1 MAMPKV
7 GIFSDMN
14 RSRFRPAI
22 NIGALLDIP
31 TGVYVKGKRGESIMN
46 GGLSPLTGIGARPNN
61 FKSALGILMLLAV
74 RRACH
79 HSENMTFDTEGT
91 LPAERFNNQAR
102 FDTYLSTIDFK
113 EDPQSIITDVSAYT
127 GDEFWKEMRGRVGVK
142 SDPKTAKDFIFK
154 TPFID
159 EKTGEYHEAVYP
171 SSAMIDSFT
180 KLQTSGLEAMYDKN
194 MIGASG
200 NNTDAMSQGKAK
212 AQLLNQVPQLI
223 AKNGLYMILTALM
236 GDIINMEM
244 YPTDKRNLALMKKDT
259 NFRGVSPQF
268 YSAPNN
274 LWCIDTNR
282 RLLNSDK
289 TPEYPFDNKTA
300 MKGDTDLCELGLI
313 NLRAKNGISGIQV
326 NLVVS
331 QSEGVKVGLSQFH
344 YCKTNERFGLGGN
357 VQNYFFELCPDVAL
371 SRTKVRAKLDEDHRV
386 AKAAEFTADMLQML
400 HFHRNLDQS
409 LMCEPKA
416 LYEDLKAM
424 GYDWELLYNT
434 RSYWVFLDE
443 EDEHELPFLSTMDL
457 LNMRKGAYVPYW
469 FSKEQ
474 RQAIDLTKA
483 KI

>member
-22 NIGALLDIP
+22 NLGALLDIP
-31 TGVYVKGKRGESIMN
+31 TGHYVKGVRGESILN
-46 GGLSPLTGIGARPNN
+46 AGLSPLTGIGARPNN
-61 FKSALGILMLLAV
+61 FKSALAILMLLAV
-74 RRACH
+74 RRAFH
-79 HSENMTFDTEGT
+79 YSENMTFDTEGT

-102 FDTYLSTIDFK
+102 FDEYLSAIDFK

-127 GDEFWKEMRGRVGVK
+127 GDEFWKEMRSKVAVK

-154 TPFID
+154 TPFAD
-159 EKTGEYHEAVYP
+159 DRTGEHLDAVYP

-212 AQLLNQVPQLI
+212 AQLLNQVPQMV

-236 GDIINMEM
+236 GDVIEM
-244 YPTDKRNLALMKKDT
+244 DMYAPDKRNLALMPKNT

-274 LWCIDTNR
+274 LWCISSNR
-282 RLLNSDK
+282 RLLTDK
-289 TPEYPFDNKTA
+289 MPEYPFDNKNA
-300 MKGDTDLCELGLI
+300 MKGDTDLCELGLV

-331 QSEGVKVGLSQFH
+331 QSEGVKVALSQFH

-357 VQNYFFELCPDVAL
+357 VQNYFFELCPDVSL
-371 SRTKVRAKLDEDHRV
+371 SRTKVRGKLENEPR
-386 AKAAEFTADMLQML
+386 AARAAEFTADLLQMI
-400 HFHRNLDQS
+400 HFHRNMDQS
-409 LMCEPKA
+409 LMCEPKE

-424 GYDWELLYNT
+424 GYDWEVLYNT
-434 RSYWVFLDE
+434 RSYWTFMDE
-443 EDEHELPFLSTMDL
+443 EDEHKFPFLSTMDL
-457 LNMRKGAYVPYW
+457 LNMRKGTYVPFW
-469 FSKEQ
+469 FTKEQ

-483 KI
+483 KV